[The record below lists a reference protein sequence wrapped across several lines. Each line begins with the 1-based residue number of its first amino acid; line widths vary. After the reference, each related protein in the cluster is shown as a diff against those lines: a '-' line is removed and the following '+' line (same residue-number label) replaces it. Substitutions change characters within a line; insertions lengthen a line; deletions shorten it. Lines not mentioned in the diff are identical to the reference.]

1 MHVLTLRIEIQDMI
15 SGGVVYL
22 VQCHLKLND
31 ILNK

>member
-1 MHVLTLRIEIQDMI
+1 MSLTFRIEIQVMM

-22 VQCHLKLND
+22 VQCDLKLND